1 MCVLLFKFCK
11 KKKKERPKKQSVVF
25 ISPHAALQCDLTG
38 NPTLS
43 RKCGGRRPH
52 LASVALGC
60 LEAAAAQAAVG
71 RGTAAADDL
80 QLLLGAV
87 RAVQQLLDELLQ
99 PHFGVGLARCRLL
112 EELVNLGDFPGGQKR
127 RAAVLM
133 IGRS

>member
-1 MCVLLFKFCK
+1 MCCYSSSVK
-11 KKKKERPKKQSVVF
+11 KKNRPKKKSVSIIYVF

-112 EELVNLGDFPGGQKR
+112 EELVNLGDFPGGR
-127 RAAVLM
+127 R
-133 IGRS
+133 GEQPY